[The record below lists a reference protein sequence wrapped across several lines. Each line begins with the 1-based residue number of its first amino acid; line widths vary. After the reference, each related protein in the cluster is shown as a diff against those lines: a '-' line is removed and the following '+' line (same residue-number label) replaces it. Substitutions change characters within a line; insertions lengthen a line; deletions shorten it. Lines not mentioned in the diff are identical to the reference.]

1 MGNKAPVIAAA
12 AEVAVVD
19 VAKGEAASATA
30 LAAVE
35 NKMDNM
41 NTELLQNENKMDN
54 MNTELLQKIDKLT
67 ELLAEKKHGQ

>member
-30 LAAVE
+30 LTAV
-35 NKMDNM
+35 
-41 NTELLQNENKMDN
+41 ENKMDN